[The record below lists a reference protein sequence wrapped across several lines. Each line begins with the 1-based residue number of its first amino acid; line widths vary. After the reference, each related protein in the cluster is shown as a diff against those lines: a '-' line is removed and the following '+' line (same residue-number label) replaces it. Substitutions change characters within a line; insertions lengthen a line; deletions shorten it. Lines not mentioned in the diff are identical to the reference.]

1 LKITSFWDFFF
12 EAFPNVVKFIKEEKV
27 PTTFVRNK
35 KSGGSLLLRPE
46 GQLLFATVYKEFEDA
61 KKMNVFKK
69 NVVKIDFNL
78 NGLNWMYVFWKGD
91 TMETKHKK
99 LKKSIF
105 RFLLGKKDDKKYITS
120 ELTKIYKD
128 YNLIYKDNLKSVVA

>member
-1 LKITSFWDFFF
+1 
-12 EAFPNVVKFIKEEKV
+12 
-27 PTTFVRNK
+27 
-35 KSGGSLLLRPE
+35 
-46 GQLLFATVYKEFEDA
+46 
-61 KKMNVFKK
+61 MNVFKK